1 MKKLLTFVL
10 MALFLVSTVAA
21 IAPVN
26 ADPYAD
32 AVKSQH
38 RVDNANRALGAPDG
52 QYATLKHGI
61 FGAYSEL
68 VLDMGEGEEI
78 YGGPYEGDQ
87 DFTVIEVDGRELPDC
102 ANVYAEISE
111 EGEQWVGLACH
122 NNGFTIPDHA
132 TARYIRITNYA
143 GTPFEVDAIVA
154 KYYMPNDVPEFGL
167 IGALVAVAAIGGFAL
182 YRRKD

>member
-21 IAPVN
+21 VN
-26 ADPYAD
+26 TADPYAN
-32 AVKSQH
+32 AVESQH
-38 RVDNANRALGAPDG
+38 RVKNAANALGAPDG
-52 QYATLKHGI
+52 QYAKLKAAWGP
-61 FGAYSEL
+61 AYSEI

-78 YGGPYEGDQ
+78 YGGPYPGDK
-87 DFTVIEVDGRELPDC
+87 DFTVIEVDGREIPDC
-102 ANVYAEISE
+102 ASVFAEISGD
-111 EGEQWVGLACH
+111 GEQWVGLACH

-143 GTPFEVDAIVA
+143 GAPFEVDAIVA

-182 YRRKD
+182 YRRRS